1 MTRRSGRTKHKDA
14 GFAAPL
20 TPRGRNVLRAFV
32 HGRRLAPG
40 FLASSGLLPEVSESC
55 SDQLLRVVHK
65 IASAHFGRGR
75 HARALQAALRRTASS
90 RTALDVL
97 ERHHTAL
104 QSAESTAAYVFGLSV
119 GLAMGAMPDRLE
131 P

>member
-1 MTRRSGRTKHKDA
+1 MTRRSGRQKHKDA
-14 GFAAPL
+14 GFTAAL
-20 TPRGRNVLRAFV
+20 TPRGRDVLNAFV
-32 HGRRLAPG
+32 QGRRLAPG
-40 FLASSGLLPEVSESC
+40 FLVSSGLLPEVSESC

-65 IASAHFGRGR
+65 IASTHFNRGR
-75 HARALQAALRRTASS
+75 HARALQTALRRAANS

-104 QSAESTAAYVFGLSV
+104 QSAELTAAYVFGLSV
-119 GLAMGAMPDRLE
+119 GLAMSAMPDRLD